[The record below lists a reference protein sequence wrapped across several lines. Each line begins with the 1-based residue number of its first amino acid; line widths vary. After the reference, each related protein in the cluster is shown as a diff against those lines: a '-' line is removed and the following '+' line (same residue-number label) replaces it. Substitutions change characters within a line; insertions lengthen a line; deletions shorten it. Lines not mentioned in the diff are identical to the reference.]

1 MHVENKRLELP
12 ADVAVERLLHDGVRD
27 LGGGVARGML
37 KLYLVTLT
45 FFFTLMSTIFY
56 IIYYIVK

>member
-56 IIYYIVK
+56 II

>member
-37 KLYLVTLT
+37 RLEPQVDDDFFKNQHLSILYIYVT
-45 FFFTLMSTIFY
+45 
-56 IIYYIVK
+56 VR

>member
-1 MHVENKRLELP
+1 MQVENKRLELP

-56 IIYYIVK
+56 II